1 MERFK
6 KASSIIEMLKQHG
19 HEAYFV
25 GGSVRDL
32 IIDRPIGDID
42 IATSALPEEVMAIFP
57 RHVPVGLE
65 HGTVIVV
72 ENGEPYEVT
81 TFRTESEYE
90 DFRRPSS
97 VQFVRSLEEDLKRRD
112 FTMNAIAMTEEG
124 EMVDLFAGKEA
135 IRLKEITTVGDAAD
149 RFQEDALRMMRGIRF
164 VSTLG
169 FSLEIKTKQAIETYG
184 HLLEHIAIERITVEF
199 EKLLTGTYCVNGLQ
213 ELVETKLFSHLPYLQ
228 MSEERL
234 LKATQY
240 KWDSFET
247 DVEAWAFFLY
257 CIGEEHPS
265 VFLRQWKFSNKKIK
279 DIVAVILAIRSRKE
293 KEWDTI
299 LLYKTGI
306 RIAEMAERVYEAI
319 IESYNSASVKQV
331 QSLFH
336 ALPIKNRQEMNVTGN
351 DLLSWT
357 DKKPGPWVA
366 EMLQNIEEAIV
377 QGDLVNKKEDIREW
391 LQRCNLL

>member
-228 MSEERL
+228 MSEERI

-279 DIVAVILAIRSRKE
+279 DIVAVLLAIRSRKE

-319 IESYNSASVKQV
+319 IEGYNSASVKQV

>member
-279 DIVAVILAIRSRKE
+279 DIVAVLLAIRSRKE

-306 RIAEMAERVYEAI
+306 RIAEMTERVYEAI

>member
-6 KASSIIEMLKQHG
+6 KASSIIEMLKEHG

-279 DIVAVILAIRSRKE
+279 DIVAVLLAIRSRKE

-336 ALPIKNRQEMNVTGN
+336 ALPIENRQEMNVTGN

>member
-6 KASSIIEMLKQHG
+6 KASSIIEILKQHG

-124 EMVDLFAGKEA
+124 EMVDLFAGQEA

-247 DVEAWAFFLY
+247 DVEVWAFFLY

-279 DIVAVILAIRSRKE
+279 DIVAVLLAIRSRKE

-299 LLYKTGI
+299 LLYKTGLH
-306 RIAEMAERVYEAI
+306 IAEMAERVYEAI

-331 QSLFH
+331 QLLFY

-351 DLLSWT
+351 DLLSWA

-377 QGDLVNKKEDIREW
+377 QGDLVNKKENIREW

>member
-42 IATSALPEEVMAIFP
+42 IATSALPEEVMAISP

-279 DIVAVILAIRSRKE
+279 DIVAVLLAIRSRKE

-331 QSLFH
+331 QLLFH
-336 ALPIKNRQEMNVTGN
+336 TLPIKNRQEMNVTGN

>member
-1 MERFK
+1 MEIFK
-6 KASSIIEMLKQHG
+6 KASSIIETLKQQG

-124 EMVDLFAGKEA
+124 EMVDLYAGQEA
-135 IRLKEITTVGDAAD
+135 IQKREIVTVGNAAD

-169 FSLEIKTKQAIETYG
+169 FSLENNTKQAIETYG

-199 EKLLTGTYCVNGLQ
+199 EKLLTGTYCVKGLQ

-234 LKATQY
+234 AKATQY

-279 DIVAVILAIRSRKE
+279 DIVAVLLIIRTRKE
-293 KEWDTI
+293 KNWDTV

-306 RIAEMAERVYEAI
+306 HIAEMAERVYEAM
-319 IESYNSASVKQV
+319 IESYDNTSVKRV
-331 QSLFH
+331 QTLFE
-336 ALPIKNRQEMNVTGN
+336 ALPIKSRQEMNVTGN
-351 DLLSWT
+351 DLLNWAN
-357 DKKPGPWVA
+357 KKPGPWVA
-366 EMLQNIEEAIV
+366 EMIQNIEEAIV
-377 QGDLVNKKEDIREW
+377 QGNVVNEKECIREW
-391 LQRCNLL
+391 LQECNLL

>member
-6 KASSIIEMLKQHG
+6 KASSIIETLKQQG

-124 EMVDLFAGKEA
+124 EMVDLYAGQEA
-135 IRLKEITTVGDAAD
+135 IQKREIVTVGNAAD

-169 FSLEIKTKQAIETYG
+169 FSLENNTKQAIETYG

-199 EKLLTGTYCVNGLQ
+199 EKLLTGTYCVKGLQ

-234 LKATQY
+234 AKATQY

-279 DIVAVILAIRSRKE
+279 DIVAVLLTIRTRKE
-293 KEWDTI
+293 KDWDTV

-306 RIAEMAERVYEAI
+306 HIAEMAERVYEAM
-319 IESYNSASVKQV
+319 IESYDNTSVKRV
-331 QSLFH
+331 QTLFE
-336 ALPIKNRQEMNVTGN
+336 ALPIKSRQEMNVTGN
-351 DLLSWT
+351 DLLNWAN
-357 DKKPGPWVA
+357 KKPGPWVA
-366 EMLQNIEEAIV
+366 EMIQNIEEAIV
-377 QGDLVNKKEDIREW
+377 QGNVVNEKECIREW
-391 LQRCNLL
+391 LQECNLL

>member
-6 KASSIIEMLKQHG
+6 KASSIIETLKQQG

-124 EMVDLFAGKEA
+124 KMVDLFAGQEA
-135 IRLKEITTVGDAAD
+135 IQKREIVTVGNAAD

-169 FSLEIKTKQAIETYG
+169 FSLETKTKQAIETYG

-199 EKLLTGTYCVNGLQ
+199 EKLLTGTYCVKALK
-213 ELVETKLFSHLPYLQ
+213 ELVETKLFSYLPYLQ
-228 MSEERL
+228 MSEEKL

-240 KWDSFET
+240 KWDSFEA
-247 DVEAWAFFLY
+247 DIEAWAFFLY
-257 CIGEEHPS
+257 CIGEEHPA

-279 DIVAVILAIRSRKE
+279 DIVAVLLTIRKRKE
-293 KEWDTI
+293 KDWDTV

-306 RIAEMAERVYEAI
+306 HIAEMAERVYEAM
-319 IESYNSASVKQV
+319 IESYDHTAVNRV
-331 QSLFH
+331 QTLFQ

-351 DLLSWT
+351 DLLNWAS
-357 DKKPGPWVA
+357 KKPGPWVA
-366 EMLQNIEEAIV
+366 EMIQKIEEAIV
-377 QGDLVNKKEDIREW
+377 QGNVVNEKECIREW
-391 LQRCNLL
+391 LQECNLL

>member
-6 KASSIIEMLKQHG
+6 KASSIIEMLKEHG

-184 HLLEHIAIERITVEF
+184 HFLEHIAIERITVEF

-279 DIVAVILAIRSRKE
+279 DIVAVLLAIRSRKE

-306 RIAEMAERVYEAI
+306 RIGEMAERVYEAI

>member
-1 MERFK
+1 M
-6 KASSIIEMLKQHG
+6 IETLKQQG

-32 IIDRPIGDID
+32 IIDRPVGDID
-42 IATSALPEEVMAIFP
+42 IATSALPEEVMGIFP

-124 EMVDLFAGKEA
+124 EMVDLFAGQEA
-135 IRLKEITTVGDAAD
+135 IQKREIVTVGNAAD

-169 FSLEIKTKQAIETYG
+169 FSLETKTKQAIETYG

-199 EKLLTGTYCVNGLQ
+199 EKLLTGTYCVKALK

-234 LKATQY
+234 LQATQY

-247 DVEAWAFFLY
+247 DIEAWAFFLY

-279 DIVAVILAIRSRKE
+279 DIVAVLLTIRTRKE
-293 KEWDTI
+293 KDWDTV

-306 RIAEMAERVYEAI
+306 HIAEMAERVYEAM
-319 IESYNSASVKQV
+319 IESYDHTSVKRV
-331 QSLFH
+331 QTLFQ
-336 ALPIKNRQEMNVTGN
+336 ALPIKSRQEMNVTGN
-351 DLLSWT
+351 DLLNWAS
-357 DKKPGPWVA
+357 KKPGPWVA
-366 EMLQNIEEAIV
+366 EMIQKIEEAIV
-377 QGDLVNKKEDIREW
+377 QGNVVNEKECIREW
-391 LQRCNLL
+391 LQECNLL

>member
-1 MERFK
+1 MERFN

-149 RFQEDALRMMRGIRF
+149 RFQEDALRMMRAIRF

-279 DIVAVILAIRSRKE
+279 DIVAVLLAIRSRKE

-351 DLLSWT
+351 DLLSWA

>member
-6 KASSIIEMLKQHG
+6 KASSIIETLKQQG

-124 EMVDLFAGKEA
+124 KMVDLFAGQEA
-135 IRLKEITTVGDAAD
+135 IQKREIVTVGNAAD

-169 FSLEIKTKQAIETYG
+169 FSLETKTKQAIETYG

-199 EKLLTGTYCVNGLQ
+199 EKLLTGTYCVKALK
-213 ELVETKLFSHLPYLQ
+213 ELVETKLFSYLPYLQ
-228 MSEERL
+228 MSEEKL

-240 KWDSFET
+240 KWDSFEA
-247 DVEAWAFFLY
+247 DIEAWAFFLY
-257 CIGEEHPS
+257 CIGEEHPA

-279 DIVAVILAIRSRKE
+279 DIVAVLLTIRKRKE
-293 KEWDTI
+293 KDWDTV

-306 RIAEMAERVYEAI
+306 HIAEMAERVYEAM
-319 IESYNSASVKQV
+319 IESYDHTAVNRV
-331 QSLFH
+331 QTLFQ
-336 ALPIKNRQEMNVTGN
+336 ALPIKSRQEMNVTGN
-351 DLLSWT
+351 DLLNWAK
-357 DKKPGPWVA
+357 KKPGPWVA
-366 EMLQNIEEAIV
+366 EMIQKIEEAIV
-377 QGDLVNKKEDIREW
+377 QGNVVNEKECIREW
-391 LQRCNLL
+391 LQECNLL

>member
-6 KASSIIEMLKQHG
+6 KASSIIEMLKQRG

-199 EKLLTGTYCVNGLQ
+199 EKLLTGAYCVNGLQ

>member
-240 KWDSFET
+240 KWDSLET
-247 DVEAWAFFLY
+247 DVEVWAFFLY

-279 DIVAVILAIRSRKE
+279 DIVAVLLAIRSRKE

>member
-42 IATSALPEEVMAIFP
+42 IATSALPEEVTAIFP

-279 DIVAVILAIRSRKE
+279 DIVAVLLAIRSRKE

-306 RIAEMAERVYEAI
+306 RIAEMAERVYEVI

-331 QSLFH
+331 QSLFR

>member
-42 IATSALPEEVMAIFP
+42 IATSALPEEVTAIFP

-279 DIVAVILAIRSRKE
+279 DIVAVLLAIRSRKE

-306 RIAEMAERVYEAI
+306 RIAEMAERVYEVI

>member
-279 DIVAVILAIRSRKE
+279 DIVAILLAIRSRKE

>member
-279 DIVAVILAIRSRKE
+279 DIVAVLLAIRSRKE

-331 QSLFH
+331 QLLFH

>member
-6 KASSIIEMLKQHG
+6 KASSIIEMLKEHG

-279 DIVAVILAIRSRKE
+279 DIVAVLLAIRSRKE

-306 RIAEMAERVYEAI
+306 RIGEMAERVYEAI

>member
-6 KASSIIEMLKQHG
+6 KASSIIETLKQQG

-124 EMVDLFAGKEA
+124 EMVDLYAGQEA
-135 IRLKEITTVGDAAD
+135 IQKREIVTVGNAAD

-169 FSLEIKTKQAIETYG
+169 FSLENNTKQAIETYG

-199 EKLLTGTYCVNGLQ
+199 EKLLTGTYCVKGLQ

-234 LKATQY
+234 AKATQY

-279 DIVAVILAIRSRKE
+279 DIVAVLLIIRTRKE
-293 KEWDTI
+293 KNWDTV

-306 RIAEMAERVYEAI
+306 HIAEMAERVYEAM
-319 IESYNSASVKQV
+319 IESYDNTSVKRV
-331 QSLFH
+331 QTLFE
-336 ALPIKNRQEMNVTGN
+336 ALPIKSRQEMNVTGN
-351 DLLSWT
+351 DLLNWAN
-357 DKKPGPWVA
+357 KKPGPWVA
-366 EMLQNIEEAIV
+366 EMIQNIEEAIV
-377 QGDLVNKKEDIREW
+377 QGNVVNEKECIREW
-391 LQRCNLL
+391 LQECNLL

>member
-6 KASSIIEMLKQHG
+6 KASSIIEILKQHG

-124 EMVDLFAGKEA
+124 EMVDLFAGQEA

-213 ELVETKLFSHLPYLQ
+213 ELVETKLFAHLPYLQ

-279 DIVAVILAIRSRKE
+279 DIVAVLLVIRSRKE

-306 RIAEMAERVYEAI
+306 HIAEMAERVYEAI

-351 DLLSWT
+351 DLLSWA

-377 QGDLVNKKEDIREW
+377 QGDLVNKKENIREW

>member
-81 TFRTESEYE
+81 TFRAESEYE

-279 DIVAVILAIRSRKE
+279 DIVAVLLAIRSRKE